1 MSDNYKILVAEDE
14 KTLRNI
20 ITVYLTKNGFEV
32 DAVCDGNEAVTAI
45 DNNSYDLIILDIMMP
60 GKNGKEVC
68 EYIRSRLDIPVIF
81 LTALNTEADIVAG
94 YEIGA
99 DEYITKPFSTGILLA
114 KINVLIKRYKGLMV
128 KDGLVNIDEI
138 TIEPARRLVKVNGKR
153 IELAPKE
160 YALLIYFIENK
171 EQVLSRDQ
179 ILDRIW
185 GSDYEGFDR
194 AVDTHIK
201 KLRKSL
207 GKASYHIETV
217 IKAGYV
223 WK

>member
-20 ITVYLTKNGFEV
+20 ITVYLTKNGFDV

-138 TIEPARRLVKVNGKR
+138 TIEPARRLVRVNGKR

-160 YALLIYFIENK
+160 YALLIYFIENR

-201 KLRKSL
+201 KLMKSL